1 MDYLA
6 NYNLQ
11 KEKENE
17 LSNLY
22 YEKGR
27 ELSKKYISRLKTILS
42 KHTYADCKL
51 IFSSGNTTV
60 HYSDN
65 NSVSFRCDIG
75 FQKSDNSDAMEFG
88 SSFSFYYE
96 EGKIAVNCGT
106 IGQYNLE
113 DKFQLARNSIIY
125 HLTCVHGKQIQDMF
139 NSVPAY
145 DFIDSWKQ
153 YCIQSGEVRK
163 AKTALDEWEYAQA
176 KAKIKLGVRF
186 YYDEHKA
193 TPLPISSYYKWY
205 KDYFKVTKVT
215 DKYVY
220 IDVSTFDDPN
230 QFWFTDKKVKI
241 SQLVYYIQREWII
254 FDEDT
259 VDENIDR

>member
-1 MDYLA
+1 MDYQAKYEMELK
-6 NYNLQ
+6 
-11 KEKENE
+11 KESD
-17 LSNLY
+17 LSNLFH
-22 YEKGR
+22 EKSR
-27 ELSKKYISRLKTILS
+27 ELSKKYISRLQTILS
-42 KHTYADCKL
+42 KYSYENCKL

-65 NSVSFRCDIG
+65 NSVAFKCDIG
-75 FQKSDNSDAMEFG
+75 FQRPGDNSDAMEFG

-125 HLTCVHGKQIQDMF
+125 YLTCVHGKQIQDMF
-139 NSVPAY
+139 NFIPVD

-153 YCIQSGEVRK
+153 YCIQSGQVRK

-176 KAKIKLGVRF
+176 KAKIKLGGKF
-186 YYDEHKA
+186 YYDKHKA
-193 TPLPISSYYKWY
+193 TPLSISSFYKWY
-205 KDYFKVTKVT
+205 KDYFRVAKITN
-215 DKYVY
+215 KYVY
-220 IDVSTFDDPN
+220 LDISSFDDPN
-230 QFWFTDKKVKI
+230 KFWSTDNRIKI

-254 FDEDT
+254 FDEDDT
-259 VDENIDR
+259 DENID